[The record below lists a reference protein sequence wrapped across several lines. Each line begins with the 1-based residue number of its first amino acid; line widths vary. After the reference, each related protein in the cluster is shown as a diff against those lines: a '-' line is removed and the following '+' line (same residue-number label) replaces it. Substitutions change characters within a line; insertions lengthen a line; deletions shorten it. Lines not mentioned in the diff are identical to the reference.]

1 MKRKVA
7 DIKGFSLWLIGA
19 IAVLCSCRD
28 DSRLV
33 PSSETEGTRRNLVIN
48 LTVQQPGIPSPASRS
63 PFTPDDTEE
72 KGEYALGFT
81 QAESRIN
88 TLTLI
93 MMEADG
99 ENELFETWQTVK
111 VDNPNAGVY
120 DISFT
125 LSGIT
130 GTKRFYVIA
139 NAEQKHINAFWAKDR
154 IFDAGEGASG
164 HNIVGSLMTVDHD
177 TNGEGAGSDIVMA
190 GIVTTNNGDRD
201 IVIPAGSGDTETD
214 EKIELTIDD
223 HPIDL
228 VRTVAKVLLTCE
240 PKSDTETEYVNVID
254 AKDKDTHPDG
264 NGANTGWIRFED
276 VNYMLNVL
284 NRKTYLDYRTDSQDD
299 NYLKDPNYAIS
310 GLIGKRKSE
319 NEVTYGIKDLEAYQQ
334 EFLYYNTQEM
344 VEMLNTNVPEYK
356 KPEPCMVKTAIPY
369 DENRIGAANKE
380 NANHYT
386 EGLYCPENTVNND
399 MGIEDDADF
408 QSVIRY
414 VTTRVMVG
422 AKYTPKII
430 WNGGE
435 KAETATTEA
444 QAQEILKKVTDED
457 NPLEPVTYLAG
468 TFWRDDEGN
477 YYSLAGMKKK
487 LKEDPDTEFSR
498 YDGGWGYYYTYID
511 EDAKNGVISMD
522 KKRWGIK
529 RNHYYIIK
537 VEKIIAP
544 GSAFP
549 GNETMRIHSELIDWV
564 DKGGSETEV
573 KVPQKGEEAP
583 QP

>member
-7 DIKGFSLWLIGA
+7 NIKGFSLWLIGA

-28 DSRLV
+28 DSCLV

-48 LTVQQPGIPSPASRS
+48 LTVQQPGVQPPASRS
-63 PFTPDDTEE
+63 PFTPDAGN
-72 KGEYALGFT
+72 GEYELGFT

-111 VDNPNAGVY
+111 AGEPNDAGEY
-120 DISFT
+120 EISFT

-154 IFDAGEGASG
+154 IFDAGEGARG

-177 TNGEGAGSDIVMA
+177 TNGEGSDIVMV
-190 GIVTTNNGDRD
+190 GIVMTTEGDRD
-201 IVIPAGSGDTETD
+201 IDIQNTETD
-214 EKIELTIDD
+214 EKIELTIDN
-223 HPIDL
+223 PISL
-228 VRTVAKVLLTCE
+228 VRTVAKVLLTCK
-240 PKSDTETEYVNVID
+240 PKSDTETGYVNVID
-254 AKDKDTHPDG
+254 AKDKETNPNG
-264 NGANTGWIRFED
+264 GGANTGWIRFED

-284 NRKTYLDYRTDSQDD
+284 NRRTYLDYRTDPQDG

-310 GLIGKRKSE
+310 GLIEKRE

-334 EFLYYNTQEM
+334 EFLYYNTEEM
-344 VEMLNTNVPEYK
+344 VEMLNTSVPEYK
-356 KPEPCMVKTAIPY
+356 AEPCMVKTAIPY
-369 DENRIGAANKE
+369 DEKKIDAANE
-380 NANHYT
+380 DHYT

-408 QSVIRY
+408 QSVIRH
-414 VTTRVMVG
+414 VTTHVMVG

-444 QAQEILKKVTDED
+444 QAQDILKEVTDED

-511 EDAKNGVISMD
+511 EDAKNGVISRD

-549 GNETMRIHSELIDWV
+549 GDETMRIPPEL
-564 DKGGSETEV
+564 
-573 KVPQKGEEAP
+573 
-583 QP
+583 